1 MGRAGETVPGADLL
15 AGVATV
21 EAVTE
26 SGSLFG
32 GDFSAVLDGEIGEAF
47 AGIQVAGAF
56 QCSCRAGIQATAT
69 TAATVLLRCVVLVRF
84 EGGDDFSQE
93 EERAFS
99 GNNQVCVLPD
109 PSQSVTSACSVPALD
124 AGSQKNCPLR
134 SIPFPSVSMRSRA
147 GRGNRAVHSS
157 LNISLTT
164 RW

>member
-1 MGRAGETVPGADLL
+1 MPLFGSGGRNGSRADLL

-109 PSQSVTSACSVPALD
+109 PSQSGFPGPIAFED
-124 AGSQKNCPLR
+124 GS
-134 SIPFPSVSMRSRA
+134 
-147 GRGNRAVHSS
+147 
-157 LNISLTT
+157 
-164 RW
+164 

>member
-109 PSQSVTSACSVPALD
+109 PSQSGFPGPIAFEDGSGVGEK
-124 AGSQKNCPLR
+124 AGGCYVCL
-134 SIPFPSVSMRSRA
+134 FRSRA
-147 GRGNRAVHSS
+147 
-157 LNISLTT
+157 
-164 RW
+164 